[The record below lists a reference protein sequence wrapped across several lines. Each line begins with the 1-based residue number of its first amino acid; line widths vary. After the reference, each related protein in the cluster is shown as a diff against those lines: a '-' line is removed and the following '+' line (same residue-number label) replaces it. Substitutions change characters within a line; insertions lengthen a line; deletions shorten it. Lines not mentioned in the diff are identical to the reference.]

1 MVIAEKKILIITILL
16 FVSVFVYPQNTISG
30 TFSGIVNQQV
40 KLFGFNGFE
49 TYVIDSI
56 QADEKGGFKLSYG
69 EKDYGMAYLSAQD
82 NKPFL
87 IVLNG
92 AEIKLIGEFFVFLET
107 IKILEGQENQLFAQ
121 YATEHPRRE
130 QALSAWGY
138 LEKIYAKDSLFA
150 VQAVAQ
156 KAIATEK
163 QRIKTEDNLFLA
175 GLTGN
180 SYVSYFLPLRK
191 LVSSVRFVDRLVFGA
206 EK

>member
-163 QRIKTEDNLFLA
+163 QQIKTEDNLFLA

-191 LVSSVRFVDRLVFGA
+191 LVSSVRFVGRLVFGA

>member
-1 MVIAEKKILIITILL
+1 
-16 FVSVFVYPQNTISG
+16 
-30 TFSGIVNQQV
+30 
-40 KLFGFNGFE
+40 
-49 TYVIDSI
+49 
-56 QADEKGGFKLSYG
+56 
-69 EKDYGMAYLSAQD
+69 MAYLSAQD

-163 QRIKTEDNLFLA
+163 QQIKTEDNLFLA

-191 LVSSVRFVDRLVFGA
+191 LVSSVRFVGRLVFGA